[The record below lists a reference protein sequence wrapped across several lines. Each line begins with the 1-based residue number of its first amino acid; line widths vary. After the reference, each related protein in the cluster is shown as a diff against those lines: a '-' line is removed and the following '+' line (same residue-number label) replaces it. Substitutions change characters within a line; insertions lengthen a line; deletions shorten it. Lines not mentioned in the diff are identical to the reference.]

1 MINQVCRDGRLQ
13 DLHNTR
19 LAVDAAGW
27 VVKAVRSNA
36 QDMPREGK
44 LGPLIRVFQLRR
56 AAEADV
62 LSKADVVVCT
72 CSTAAESRIVTRAF
86 HYLLVDEAAQALEP
100 EVLIPLTAP
109 VFSTP
114 C

>member
-1 MINQVCRDGRLQ
+1 
-13 DLHNTR
+13 
-19 LAVDAAGW
+19 
-27 VVKAVRSNA
+27 
-36 QDMPREGK
+36 
-44 LGPLIRVFQLRR
+44 
-56 AAEADV
+56 
-62 LSKADVVVCT
+62 VCT